1 VFHFF
6 FYVLCLPNFDDFNLI
21 RTDKSD
27 VVAKIAVDDDKAA
40 VEHVPIGDATAE
52 AATFI
57 AKVYGGVNAW
67 AGGGGRVGHGR
78 KLTDERGNTRK
89 KSFIFFYETAIFFLT
104 NRIVGGFGGD
114 ASCKM
119 QITK

>member
-1 VFHFF
+1 
-6 FYVLCLPNFDDFNLI
+6 VLCLPDFDDFNLI

-40 VEHVPIGDATAE
+40 VERVPIGDATAE

-57 AKVYGGVNAW
+57 AKVYSRVNAW
-67 AGGGGRVGHGR
+67 AGGGSCVGHGR
-78 KLTDERGNTRK
+78 KLADERGDTRK
-89 KSFIFFYETAIFFLT
+89 KSFIFFYEIAIFFLT

-114 ASCKM
+114 ANSKL
-119 QITK
+119 QNSK